1 MGLEYNMEAIV
12 QWATILSPVV
22 AVLLAWWTSKSSIR
36 ATKKQIAS
44 IKELEKMQIN
54 LLQLQLDKELSESH
68 IRYSQASE
76 KVNREYSQRQVFNYI
91 GGFADSMRHIQE
103 RKQDNESE
111 RDFHSERMKWLRL
124 FQQRLDEMKKQ
135 VK

>member
-1 MGLEYNMEAIV
+1 MEAIV

-22 AVLLAWWTSKSSIR
+22 AVLLAWWTSKSSVR

-54 LLQLQLDKELSESH
+54 LLQLQIDKELSESH
-68 IRYSQASE
+68 IRYSQANGKINS
-76 KVNREYSQRQVFNYI
+76 EYSQRQVFNYV
-91 GGFADSMRHIQE
+91 GNFADSMRSIRE
-103 RKQDNESE
+103 REHDIMSE

>member
-1 MGLEYNMEAIV
+1 MEAIV
-12 QWATILSPVV
+12 QWATILSPIV
-22 AVLLAWWTSKSSIR
+22 AVLLAWWTSKSSVR

-68 IRYSQASE
+68 IRYSQANGKINSE
-76 KVNREYSQRQVFNYI
+76 YGQRQVFNYI
-91 GGFADSMRHIQE
+91 GDFADSMRSIRE
-103 RKQDNESE
+103 REHDIMSE

-124 FQQRLDEMKKQ
+124 IQQRLDEMKKQ